1 MGIRLVVAAPQPG
14 YASRLALYLKERD
27 PQAEIAAFTQADALE
42 LYLQAGRGAD
52 LLVVQQSLL
61 HAVREMPPG
70 GAKVVVLTEG
80 ATSGEHEGLPAIA
93 QYQSLPR
100 LAAEIR
106 RLIGTASAKPTEGT
120 ELWTVY
126 SAGGGAGKTTL
137 ALNIARQAA
146 ERGYSVMYLN
156 LEALCGIGSLLG
168 GGVPEGR
175 EPGGREPDGLSRL
188 LYELSAHPSS
198 AEARI
203 RALGSRRSA
212 VGAGYLEPADH
223 PAELI
228 AMSPE
233 RLETLIE
240 ALRLHGGFDLIV
252 ADPDGGFAGWQ
263 QRLLE
268 LSGRICW
275 IAADDAQLLRKT
287 ESMLR
292 EWGDRLPGLFGKS
305 TYVWNKALGDATSDI
320 LRLPGGAQWQSL
332 PYIPQWKRVS
342 DIGALLGSGAFAGGV
357 DRLLDALGY
366 AGPAGRSEPPDLS
379 GYAPRPEGR
388 RSGDGE
394 LREPVAAGGGGYA
407 WSALG

>member
-27 PQAEIAAFTQADALE
+27 PQAEIAAFSQADALAHH
-42 LYLQAGRGAD
+42 LQAWRGAD

-61 HAVREMPPG
+61 HVVRQAAPG
-70 GAKVVVLTEG
+70 GAKVVVLTDDG
-80 ATSGEHEGLPAIA
+80 TSGEHDGLPAIA

-106 RLIGTASAKPTEGT
+106 RMVGTASAKPAEGT

-156 LEALCGIGSLLG
+156 LEALCGVGELLG
-168 GGVPEGR
+168 GGEPEGR
-175 EPGGREPDGLSRL
+175 EADGREPDGLSRL

-212 VGAGYLEPADH
+212 INAGYLEPAEH
-223 PAELI
+223 PAELL
-228 AMSPE
+228 AMTPE
-233 RLETLIE
+233 RLEALIE
-240 ALRLHGGFDLIV
+240 ALRRHGGFDLIV

-275 IAADDAQLLRKT
+275 IASEDAQLLRKT
-287 ESMLR
+287 ETMLR
-292 EWGDRLPGLFGKS
+292 EWGERLPELLSKS
-305 TYVWNKALGDATSDI
+305 TYVWNKSLGALPPDAPRPS
-320 LRLPGGAQWQSL
+320 GGGQWLSL
-332 PYIPQWKRVS
+332 PYIPQWKRVF
-342 DIGALLGSGAFAGGV
+342 DIGAILGAGAFAGGV

-366 AGPAGRSEPPDLS
+366 TGPGERPALPGMTD
-379 GYAPRPEGR
+379 YAQRAEGR
-388 RSGDGE
+388 RPGDGE
-394 LREPVAAGGGGYA
+394 LREPVAAGGSYA
-407 WSALG
+407 CSAPG